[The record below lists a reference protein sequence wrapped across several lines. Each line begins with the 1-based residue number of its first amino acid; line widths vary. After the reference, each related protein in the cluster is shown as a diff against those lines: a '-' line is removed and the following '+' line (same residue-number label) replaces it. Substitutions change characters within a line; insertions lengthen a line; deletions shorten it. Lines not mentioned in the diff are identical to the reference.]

1 MTLLHLVRHG
11 QAAAGF
17 DADLDPGLDD
27 VGRAQAVQVASQLV
41 TRGPLS
47 VRTSPLRRCQETA
60 APLCSLWGA
69 TALVD
74 PAVTEVAAPTADLAG
89 RAAWLR
95 RAMAGSWS
103 ELEEAPQTWRRT
115 LLDGLASLEVET
127 VVFTHF
133 VAINAVI
140 GAATGDDRV
149 LVERIAN
156 GSVTTVEVGPDGIE
170 LVRSG
175 ETGRST
181 VL

>member
-1 MTLLHLVRHG
+1 MTRLHLVRHG

-41 TRGPLS
+41 TLGPLA

-60 APLCSLWGA
+60 APLCSLWGV
-69 TALVD
+69 TAVVD
-74 PAVTEVAAPTADLAG
+74 PAVTEVAAPTTDLAG

-95 RAMAGSWS
+95 EAMAGTWS
-103 ELEEAPQTWRRT
+103 ELEAAPRAWREA
-115 LLDGLASLEVET
+115 LLDGLAAIGDET

-149 LVERIAN
+149 LVQRLSN
-156 GSVTTVEVGPDGIE
+156 GSVTVVDVGPDGIE
-170 LVRSG
+170 LVRAG
-175 ETGRST
+175 GTGASR